1 MRCESPVWPRRFV
14 QELRVSDVSHRD
26 SMGLPPT
33 WPRTRD
39 QRAGGACVRLPRGL
53 PNRGPP
59 QADLLDVGLGAAAGG
74 EVGSP
79 EALGGARAGCVHV
92 NSGPGRTSF
101 SDMHFLG
108 F

>member
-14 QELRVSDVSHRD
+14 QELRVSD
-26 SMGLPPT
+26 
-33 WPRTRD
+33 
-39 QRAGGACVRLPRGL
+39 ACIRLPRGL

>member
-1 MRCESPVWPRRFV
+1 MTLATGTAWGSLRHGQGHGTNEQVAPALDSPGAF
-14 QELRVSDVSHRD
+14 S
-26 SMGLPPT
+26 
-33 WPRTRD
+33 
-39 QRAGGACVRLPRGL
+39 AGE
-53 PNRGPP
+53 PP
-59 QADLLDVGLGAAAGG
+59 QADLLDVGLGAGAGG
-74 EVGSP
+74 EVESP